1 MCCARLAPCCFWLF
15 KVVPIHTLPNRV
27 VYAFLGFM
35 FLVWLGCVPF
45 FRYADLKVKMAMME
59 AEKDGEADLKDEW
72 Q

>member
-1 MCCARLAPCCFWLF
+1 MPALRRAVFGSLKWCRYIPRRIGLCTPFWVF
-15 KVVPIHTLPNRV
+15 I
-27 VYAFLGFM
+27 